1 MSVLSTLSSHFSFLS
16 RAVAP
21 AVYHRIIRSVA
32 TALQAYLWDY
42 VLTRNSFSLAGARQ
56 FHGDMTEL
64 WNACGGREMARLREA
79 CTLLALPVT
88 KQEGEEDG
96 AQLLLRDVVKP
107 VFEDNDKAREV
118 MKRLPVETLQVSEVR
133 AVLQRRVEAFG
144 SV

>member
-1 MSVLSTLSSHFSFLS
+1 MKRILDISLSFYLHHSEA
-16 RAVAP
+16 R
-21 AVYHRIIRSVA
+21 RNRSG
-32 TALQAYLWDY
+32 TDSGQ
-42 VLTRNSFSLAGARQ
+42 RS
-56 FHGDMTEL
+56 E
-64 WNACGGREMARLREA
+64 
-79 CTLLALPVT
+79 
-88 KQEGEEDG
+88 EGEEDG